1 MMTSNGQLRLDF
13 APAPDA
19 AVPPVQSPTTGPAPQ
34 PVDAQAGEPDGSPQ
48 PVVARREFALKGLD
62 GGNLLGFLAAVGA
75 LQSVTAME
83 PAANWRMWWQ
93 QDSGPWRPTLS
104 GNTALEPAE
113 LPQRLADY
121 LRDTDNDALKVSK
134 DLTISTDEFRKIA
147 KTAQGK
153 ATCSD
158 RRFADFIT
166 SFGCEN
172 TPPRDKKGNIQF
184 TALQTIA
191 GSGRQYFLDTML
203 RTVQQTDSEHLR
215 RSLFEPWERKDR
227 RLGLRWDPAEERRYA
242 LRWKEPSSEPAR
254 TERGANRLAIEALPL
269 LPTAISGARLETTG
283 FRQELRRGIY
293 FSWPIW
299 ICPLSIATIAS
310 VMRLEELRRNEPRHE
325 RLTPLGIAAVYRSR
339 RVTEGKQRNFTP
351 AIPV

>member
-1 MMTSNGQLRLDF
+1 MTSNGQLHFDF
-13 APAPDA
+13 APTPDSDGN
-19 AVPPVQSPTTGPAPQ
+19 PQQ
-34 PVDAQAGEPDGSPQ
+34 PVAQ
-48 PVVARREFALKGLD
+48 RKFALKGLD

-75 LQSVTAME
+75 LQSVTAIE
-83 PAANWRMWWQ
+83 PAADWRMCWQ
-93 QDSGPWRPTLS
+93 QDDGPWRPTLS

-121 LRDTDNDALKVSK
+121 LRNTDNNALAIGKN
-134 DLTISTDEFRKIA
+134 LTISTDEFRELA

-172 TPPRDKKGNIQF
+172 TTTRDKKGNIQD
-184 TALQTIA
+184 TALRTMA
-191 GSGRQYFLDTML
+191 GAGHQHFLDTML
-203 RTVQQTDSEHLR
+203 QTVRQTDAEHLR
-215 RSLFEPWERKDR
+215 RSLFEPWERKDL

-242 LRWKEPSSEPAR
+242 LRWAEPSSKPAT

-269 LPTAISGARLETTG
+269 FPTAISGAGLATTG
-283 FRQELRRGIY
+283 FRQERRRGIY
-293 FSWPIW
+293 VSWPIW
-299 ICPLSIATIAS
+299 ICPLNIATIAS
-310 VMRLEELRRNEPRHE
+310 VMRLQELGRDEPRHE
-325 RLTPLGIAAVYRSR
+325 RLMPLGIAAVYRSR

-351 AIPV
+351 ATPV